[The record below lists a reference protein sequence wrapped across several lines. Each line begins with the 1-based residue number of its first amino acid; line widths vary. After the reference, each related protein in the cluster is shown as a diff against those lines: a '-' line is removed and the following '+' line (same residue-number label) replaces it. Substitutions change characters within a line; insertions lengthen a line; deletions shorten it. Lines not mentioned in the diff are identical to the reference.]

1 MATKAKAL
9 ADHNASPHTVVLAIK
24 QRQENAIQMALPS
37 VKNLPDPQHVFLA
50 DFAVAH
56 EFLGNPEL
64 VFVQLDRF
72 EPNRAVRALSVR
84 YEPRNFRARPEANA
98 EFANGTVAAAE
109 AMELY
114 PPNPASHELWAACTQ
129 QSNNGTQPRQSMALD
144 ADFEL
149 AFRTEQ
155 AGSIVFLQLDARSRH
170 QLLSDKDAHSVVA
183 NCPLEVTLPLARF
196 AELLVDWD
204 RLMREAK
211 S

>member
-1 MATKAKAL
+1 
-9 ADHNASPHTVVLAIK
+9 
-24 QRQENAIQMALPS
+24 
-37 VKNLPDPQHVFLA
+37 
-50 DFAVAH
+50 
-56 EFLGNPEL
+56 
-64 VFVQLDRF
+64 
-72 EPNRAVRALSVR
+72 
-84 YEPRNFRARPEANA
+84 
-98 EFANGTVAAAE
+98 
-109 AMELY
+109 
-114 PPNPASHELWAACTQ
+114 
-129 QSNNGTQPRQSMALD
+129 MALD